1 MRKGTDVPCV
11 IVQFNKMRKG
21 KEVHFVSLAKWMVD
35 YEQSLFFLGPSSKP
49 HETNDYAFLA
59 QMATRFSRLAASS
72 LDAHACVYS
81 PH

>member
-11 IVQFNKMRKG
+11 IVLFNKMRKG

-35 YEQSLFFLGPSSKP
+35 YESLFLLGPSSKP